1 MRSIQK
7 TNISFLNAILQ
18 PNPELS
24 GMETFKHQ
32 VFFHKYASIS
42 ETEIDIFTYLGL
54 RWHWKAENPAF
65 EVTVDTDEPKLVNN
79 EKSKEPH
86 GKKKNRL
93 WFWSVLLSFKHLLWY
108 LFFYYGFCVCFSIS
122 QLVLFRPAWCTSRS
136 PWPDPL
142 PASWPYV
149 TVHRTVM
156 QSRVCLPCVP

>member
-86 GKKKNRL
+86 GKKGKIVSDFGPFYFPSNIFCDIFFFIMVFAFVFQYL
-93 WFWSVLLSFKHLLWY
+93 NWSSSGLHDVHLGHHGPTH
-108 LFFYYGFCVCFSIS
+108 F
-122 QLVLFRPAWCTSRS
+122 QLPGL
-136 PWPDPL
+136 
-142 PASWPYV
+142 
-149 TVHRTVM
+149 M
-156 QSRVCLPCVP
+156 